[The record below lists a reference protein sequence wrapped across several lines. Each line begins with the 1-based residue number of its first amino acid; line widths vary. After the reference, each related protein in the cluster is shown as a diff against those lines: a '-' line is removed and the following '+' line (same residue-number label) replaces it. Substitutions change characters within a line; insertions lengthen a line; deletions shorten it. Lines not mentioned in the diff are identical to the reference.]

1 METMFRV
8 VSLFSGCGG
17 LDLGFVREGF
27 EIIWANDILKDA
39 CNTYRE
45 NIWKHILNKD
55 ILEINPEDIPK
66 ADFVIG
72 GPPCQGFSG
81 IGLRDVSDER
91 NALVWNFFDVINS
104 VKPNV
109 FIFENVIG
117 LKSAKLPER
126 DDDGRVKKDEN
137 GKPVKSKEKVIDS
150 LTEKFRDLGY
160 KNVEVWTLNAADYG
174 VPQRRKRV
182 FIVGNKLG
190 IKFGTPPQTHSENGS
205 ETTKKWVSSFDAI
218 SDFGSPVDGKPN
230 VGIATYS
237 KAPDCEYQKL
247 MRDDETE
254 LKHHTI
260 PYVSPSEE
268 KIIPYIKQGGNYMDV
283 PDKLATKRILGF
295 KESGGRTTTYGRL
308 HPGKPTYTINTH
320 FNRINIGQNIHYGE
334 DRIITLREGMRFQS
348 FPDSFEIMSS
358 TKRNYYLQIGN
369 AVPPLLSQ
377 AIAKLIKSKLDS
389 VFQR

>member
-1 METMFRV
+1 MFRV

-45 NIWKHILNKD
+45 NIGKHILNKD

-190 IKFGTPPQTHSENGS
+190 IKFGTPPETHSENGS

-254 LKHHTI
+254 LKHHNI

>member
-1 METMFRV
+1 
-8 VSLFSGCGG
+8 
-17 LDLGFVREGF
+17 
-27 EIIWANDILKDA
+27 
-39 CNTYRE
+39 
-45 NIWKHILNKD
+45 
-55 ILEINPEDIPK
+55 
-66 ADFVIG
+66 
-72 GPPCQGFSG
+72 
-81 IGLRDVSDER
+81 
-91 NALVWNFFDVINS
+91 DVIDS

-190 IKFGTPPQTHSENGS
+190 IKFGTPPETHSENGS

-247 MRDDETE
+247 MRGDETE
-254 LKHHTI
+254 LKHHNI